1 MGAIMAIDLTALE
14 TEAVPFVEGVAQ
26 AIAYYLSGNTVA
38 AGKALIE
45 AGLALVPTKDL
56 VPYLDARAVTVANE
70 AADLAE
76 KAKFGEV

>member
-1 MGAIMAIDLTALE
+1 MGAIMAIDLAALE
-14 TEAVPFVEGVAQ
+14 SEAVPFVEGVAQ
-26 AIAYYLSGNTVA
+26 ALAYYLAGNTVA

-56 VPYLDARAVTVANE
+56 APYLDGKAVVVANE

-76 KAKFGEV
+76 KAMFG